1 MGLVVAL
8 SPAGLFDR
16 AGRQRGLFRP
26 SPSRRIM
33 PGRSRVTTSDS
44 RTDRCGI
51 QAYRRMEVRA
61 ASTDDCRPRD
71 TVGPSTVRV
80 VAHNGADKNFQ
91 ELAGIFR
98 ASLEICGVSG
108 ENRLQRRKSEKRLGG
123 GGTIQTQQESLQRF
137 RELWPVGRGL
147 AFFLRMT
154 SPLWF
159 AHFQ

>member
-1 MGLVVAL
+1 
-8 SPAGLFDR
+8 
-16 AGRQRGLFRP
+16 
-26 SPSRRIM
+26 M

-91 ELAGIFR
+91 ESAGIFR

-108 ENRLQRRKSEKRLGG
+108 KNRLQRRKSEKRLGG
-123 GGTIQTQQESLQRF
+123 GYYPDPAGELTAFSRIVAGGERAHLLKNDIPAMVCALSVIQVKDL
-137 RELWPVGRGL
+137 L
-147 AFFLRMT
+147 AAAVRRRR
-154 SPLWF
+154 
-159 AHFQ
+159 